1 MSFHPTSRDWGTFP
15 LRELVEE
22 VCRPLASRLEAQAIQ
37 TEIDIPPSLMVTAD
51 RELLRRAVRNLLLN
65 ALDAMPEG
73 GLLTATSAA
82 GPRAVE
88 LEIADTGASL
98 SDEERQQAFELLP
111 TAQRGGTGWGLAV
124 VHRIAEVHGGS
135 VTAANCPEG
144 GVAFTLRIPHPAA
157 LEAAA

>member
-1 MSFHPTSRDWGTFP
+1 MSFHSASRDWGTFA
-15 LRELVEE
+15 LRELTEE
-22 VCRPLASRLEAQAIQ
+22 VCRPLASRLGAQAIRV
-37 TEIDIPPSLMVTAD
+37 EIDIPPSQMVTAD
-51 RELLRRAVRNLLLN
+51 RELIRRAVRNLLLN

-82 GPRAVE
+82 TEQMIE

-98 SDEERQQAFELLP
+98 TDEERQQAFELLP
-111 TAQRGGTGWGLAV
+111 TVQRGGTGWGLAV
-124 VHRIAEVHGGS
+124 VQRIAEVHGGG
-135 VTAANCPEG
+135 VTATNCPDG

>member
-1 MSFHPTSRDWGTFP
+1 MSFHPTSQNWETFP
-15 LRELVEE
+15 LRDLIEE
-22 VCRPLASRLEAQAIQ
+22 VCRPLESRFEEQAIQ
-37 TEIDIPPSLMVTAD
+37 TDIDVPTNLKVTAD
-51 RELLRRAVRNLLLN
+51 RELLRRAVRNLVLN

-73 GLLTATSAA
+73 GLLTATSTV
-82 GPRAVE
+82 GSRGVE

-98 SDEERQQAFELLP
+98 SDEERKQVFELLP

-144 GVAFTLRIPHPAA
+144 GVAITLWIPHAA
-157 LEAAA
+157 VLEAAA

>member
-1 MSFHPTSRDWGTFP
+1 MRRRSLARRPAARRSSETTTRDTCGRNLRTGDNTIRAPALPVQRRRPGDFSCTVTDWGC
-15 LRELVEE
+15 V
-22 VCRPLASRLEAQAIQ
+22 VK
-37 TEIDIPPSLMVTAD
+37 
-51 RELLRRAVRNLLLN
+51 
-65 ALDAMPEG
+65 EG
-73 GLLTATSAA
+73 GVLTATSAT
-82 GPRAVE
+82 GQRAVE

-144 GVAFTLRIPHPAA
+144 GVAFTLRIPRPAA